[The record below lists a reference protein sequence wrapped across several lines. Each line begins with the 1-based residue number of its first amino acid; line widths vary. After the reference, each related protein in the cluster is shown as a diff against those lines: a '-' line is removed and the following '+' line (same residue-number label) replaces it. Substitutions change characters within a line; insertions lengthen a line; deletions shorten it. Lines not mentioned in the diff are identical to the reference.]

1 MLKKSWALVLLLA
14 LSAMLMCGCVTGEY
28 KTEIEEINNGVEMLG
43 DLKSGHVTVT
53 TEVAAENGDIAIYDA
68 AYQNDYYYN
77 IVIKT
82 FNYVA
87 AKRDMNGNLLEPAY
101 YVVNAEKFDLT
112 TEVQDEEYDGS
123 IGDFPD
129 LLSFFF
135 GAGLK
140 TSYVGTVEKMTDEAH
155 PDWQGYHVVKS
166 DKYVERVNQS
176 RTKHETD
183 GTMLSS
189 YVDYWLDA
197 AGVLVKMDYVSRD
210 AVTEIVG
217 ADENGEGGEAVEDV
231 INQRYLF
238 EMVTYNDNAITETYP
253 QLAKETIVQSK

>member
-1 MLKKSWALVLLLA
+1 MKKSLILAVVLA
-14 LSAMLMCGCVTGEY
+14 LAAMLMCGCVTGEY
-28 KTEIEEINNGVEMLG
+28 KTEIEAINAGVEKLG
-43 DLKSGHVTVT
+43 DLKSGHITVT

-68 AYQNDYYYN
+68 AYQDDYYYN

-87 AKRDMNGNLLEPAY
+87 EKRTMDGVLMEPAY
-101 YVVNAEKFDLT
+101 YVVDAEKYDMAT
-112 TEVQDEEYDGS
+112 GVQDEEYEGS

-140 TSYVGTVEKMTDEAH
+140 TSYVGTVERLTDEAH

-176 RTKHETD
+176 RAKHKTD

-197 AGVLVKMDYVSRD
+197 SGVLVKMDYVSRD
-210 AVTEIVG
+210 EVTETVG
-217 ADENGEGGEAVEDV
+217 ADENGEGGTEVEDV

-238 EMVTYNDNAITETYP
+238 EIMTYNDESITETYP